1 VQAKA
6 PQAQPPTARPDPL
19 VTILSAVADL
29 PGQLNRSG
37 LAKLLTGSP
46 SERVAAF
53 RDHPLYGA
61 LYANW
66 GRQELTEEID
76 RLITRGLLLLQRE
89 RLSLSAAGQAHLQG
103 KS

>member
-1 VQAKA
+1 VA
-6 PQAQPPTARPDPL
+6 
-19 VTILSAVADL
+19 TILSAVADL

-46 SERVAAF
+46 SERVASF

-61 LYANW
+61 LYADW

-76 RLITRGLLLLQRE
+76 RLIAEGWLLLQRE
-89 RLSLSAAGQAHLQG
+89 HLSLSAAGQAHLRG
-103 KS
+103 KSDPGSH